1 MEERSC
7 WTEGACLSLV
17 VRGKIF
23 LSGRLLDGC
32 ILVEDGRIAK
42 IAKELSGEEFRFG
55 RDRVVLPGLVD
66 MHVHLR
72 DFELSY
78 KEDFETGTMAA
89 AMGGFTAVA
98 DMPNTRPPVNRP
110 SVLRKREE
118 VARRKSFV
126 DYALYYGVP
135 EREPDL
141 KDEIGKLAVG
151 VKIFMH
157 REFYGG
163 RKEMVIKTLKFAARK
178 NLPVICHAENP
189 GFFVR
194 TGMGEVGTPEAEA
207 EAIKDAVRM
216 VGELGFR
223 LHLTHLSSRAGTE
236 VFARLKAKGISADT
250 CPHYLLLTRE
260 NLGRLG
266 GLAFVHP
273 SIKEM
278 EDRRALL
285 RMLREGVI
293 DAVTS
298 DHAPH
303 SLDEKMSERPV
314 PGFPGLETTL
324 PLLLTMVNRGLLSMR
339 DIVRACAE
347 RPAEILGLR
356 GIGKIEVGAWANF
369 TVVDLRRTWRIDPSE
384 FKSKARFSPFA
395 GRTVKGMP
403 VATIVRG
410 EPVMLEREIVGK
422 KGWGKN
428 VKTLC

>member
-1 MEERSC
+1 
-7 WTEGACLSLV
+7 LSLV

-23 LSGRLLDGC
+23 LAGGVVDGC
-32 ILVEDGRIAK
+32 ILVENERIVRIAR
-42 IAKELSGEEFRFG
+42 ELKGEEIRFG
-55 RDRVVLPGLVD
+55 RGCVVLPGLVD

-72 DFELSY
+72 DSELSY
-78 KEDFETGTMAA
+78 EEDFETGTMAA
-89 AMGGFTAVA
+89 AMGGFTVVA

-110 SVLRKREE
+110 SVLRNRDR
-118 VARRKSFV
+118 VARKKSFV

-135 EREPDL
+135 EKESDL
-141 KDEIGKLAVG
+141 ESEIEKLAIG

-163 RKEMVIKTLKFAARK
+163 RREMVIKTLKFAAEED
-178 NLPVICHAENP
+178 LPVICHAENP
-189 GFFVR
+189 KFFVR

-207 EAIKDAVRM
+207 EAIRDAVRM
-216 VGELGFR
+216 VKELGFR
-223 LHLTHLSSRAGTE
+223 LHLTHLSSRAGAE
-236 VFARLKAKGISADT
+236 VFAELKDEGISADT

-260 NLGRLG
+260 NLRRLG

-273 SIKEM
+273 SIKGR

-303 SLDEKMSERPV
+303 ALDEKMSERPA

-347 RPAEILGLR
+347 RPAEILDLR
-356 GIGKIEVGAWANF
+356 NIGKIEVGAWANF

-395 GRTVKGMP
+395 GRMVKGMP

-428 VKTLC
+428 VKTLR